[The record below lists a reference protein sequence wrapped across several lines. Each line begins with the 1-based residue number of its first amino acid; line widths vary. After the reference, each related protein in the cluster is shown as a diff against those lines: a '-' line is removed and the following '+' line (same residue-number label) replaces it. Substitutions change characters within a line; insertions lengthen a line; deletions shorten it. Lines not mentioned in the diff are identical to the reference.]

1 VIRTSIRIK
10 FLIYL
15 SILLL
20 TLSTTSLTGQRTG
33 LDLLDHKS
41 RVDIPFE
48 IHNGL
53 ILIKLKMNGINLN
66 FLYDTGAENTI
77 LFKREIAVVLGMKSS
92 RRVKLIGSSLNNFIY
107 GYIVHNVYFQF
118 QSNVSRY
125 ENIIVLEENIFDL
138 QQVLGLHVDGLI
150 GGSFFRNT
158 GVKIDYKKQIITIY
172 HPAKNKMNL
181 DDYSEIPVQFHDHKP
196 YIQAYIEKYDGTS
209 QNIRLLIDTGSSIP
223 LILHANVDSSLI
235 APDHLTKG
243 HIGVGISGA
252 LIGTVGIVKKIG
264 FSEFSFDEVITSL
277 QDFEYITP
285 EEASKTRHG
294 IIGNDMLNR
303 FTVYID
309 YSRNQIFLKPGKK
322 YNKSFSYDKSG
333 LIISA
338 VGLDFN
344 QYFIQAVVPASPAEK
359 AGLLAGD
366 EILSVNSVS
375 TSFLSLN
382 QIQRTL
388 KRKEGTTIRIK
399 ISRKGKKQTFF
410 VVLED
415 MLTKTKSK
423 TE

>member
-150 GGSFFRNT
+150 GGSFF
-158 GVKIDYKKQIITIY
+158 
-172 HPAKNKMNL
+172 
-181 DDYSEIPVQFHDHKP
+181 
-196 YIQAYIEKYDGTS
+196 
-209 QNIRLLIDTGSSIP
+209 
-223 LILHANVDSSLI
+223 
-235 APDHLTKG
+235 
-243 HIGVGISGA
+243 
-252 LIGTVGIVKKIG
+252 
-264 FSEFSFDEVITSL
+264 
-277 QDFEYITP
+277 
-285 EEASKTRHG
+285 
-294 IIGNDMLNR
+294 
-303 FTVYID
+303 
-309 YSRNQIFLKPGKK
+309 
-322 YNKSFSYDKSG
+322 
-333 LIISA
+333 
-338 VGLDFN
+338 
-344 QYFIQAVVPASPAEK
+344 
-359 AGLLAGD
+359 
-366 EILSVNSVS
+366 
-375 TSFLSLN
+375 
-382 QIQRTL
+382 
-388 KRKEGTTIRIK
+388 
-399 ISRKGKKQTFF
+399 
-410 VVLED
+410 
-415 MLTKTKSK
+415 
-423 TE
+423 